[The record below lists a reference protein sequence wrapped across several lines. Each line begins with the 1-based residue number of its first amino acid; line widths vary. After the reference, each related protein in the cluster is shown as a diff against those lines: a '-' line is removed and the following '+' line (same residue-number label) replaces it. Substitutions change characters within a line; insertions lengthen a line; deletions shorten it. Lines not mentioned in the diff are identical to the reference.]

1 MNEKRLALLTEWA
14 KKLYSSNI
22 EIEKASSDASFR
34 SYYRI
39 RSNNDTKII
48 MDAPPEKEPLTSFLD
63 ITKRLSKAKINVPE
77 IFELDEDLGLILMSD
92 LGKTKYLDK
101 LNDET
106 VYCLYTDAMDTIHKM
121 QTEVDVSNLKN
132 FDSKELMTEMDL
144 FKDWFLKKHLNH
156 NFDNEGLNNIQEC
169 FDSLVKIILEI
180 PTTFVHRDF
189 HSRNL
194 MITDSN
200 NPGVLDYQDALIGP
214 ITYDAVSLLKDC
226 YVNWDKKLIT
236 EMLSTYYKKI
246 KADYNNIEFDEFS
259 FWFDV
264 VGLQRH
270 FKAIGIFSRLN
281 YRDNKITFMEDIP
294 RTYKYV
300 DEVVNKYT
308 ELTSVKEILNE
319 MDIKKIYD

>member
-48 MDAPPEKEPLTSFLD
+48 MDAPPEKEPLSPFLD
-63 ITKRLSKAKINVPE
+63 ITKRLSKANINVPE
-77 IFELDEDLGLILMSD
+77 IFELDEDLGFILMSD
-92 LGKTKYLDK
+92 LGKIKYLDK

-132 FDSKELMTEMDL
+132 FDSKELITEMDL

-169 FDSLVKIILEI
+169 FDSITKIILEI

-226 YVNWDKKLIT
+226 YVNWDKKLIA

-308 ELTSVKEILNE
+308 ELTSVKEMLND
-319 MDIKKIYD
+319 MGVKKKYD

>member
-14 KKLYSSNI
+14 KKLYSSSI

-39 RSNNDTKII
+39 LSNNDTKII
-48 MDAPPEKEPLTSFLD
+48 MDAPPEKEPLSPFLD
-63 ITKRLSKAKINVPE
+63 ITKRLSKANINVPE
-77 IFELDEDLGLILMSD
+77 IFELDEDLGFILMSD

-121 QTEVDVSNLKN
+121 QTEVDTSNLKN
-132 FDSKELMTEMDL
+132 FDSKELTTEMDL

-308 ELTSVKEILNE
+308 ELISVKEMLND
-319 MDIKKIYD
+319 MGVKKKYD

>member
-1 MNEKRLALLTEWA
+1 MDEKRLALLTEWA
-14 KKLYSSNI
+14 KKIYSSNI

-39 RSNNDTKII
+39 LSNNDTKII
-48 MDAPPEKEPLTSFLD
+48 MDAPPEKEPLSSFLD
-63 ITKRLSKAKINVPE
+63 ITKRLSKANINVPE
-77 IFELDEDLGLILMSD
+77 IFELDEDLGFILMSD

-132 FDSKELMTEMDL
+132 FDSKELITEMDL

-169 FDSLVKIILEI
+169 FDSITKIILEI

-194 MITDSN
+194 MVTDSN

-226 YVNWDKKLIT
+226 YVNWDNKLIA

-246 KADYNNIEFDEFS
+246 KANYNNIEFDEFN

-281 YRDNKITFMEDIP
+281 YRDNKITFMQDIP

-308 ELTSVKEILNE
+308 ELTSVKEMLND
-319 MDIKKIYD
+319 MGIKKKYD

>member
-1 MNEKRLALLTEWA
+1 MNEKRLVLLTEWA

-48 MDAPPEKEPLTSFLD
+48 MDAPPEKEPLSPFLD
-63 ITKRLSKAKINVPE
+63 ITKRLSKANINVPE
-77 IFELDEDLGLILMSD
+77 IFELDEDLGFILMSD

-144 FKDWFLKKHLNH
+144 FKDWFLEKHLNH

-169 FDSLVKIILEI
+169 FNSITKIILEI
-180 PTTFVHRDF
+180 PTAFVHRDF

-194 MITDSN
+194 MVTDSN

-281 YRDNKITFMEDIP
+281 YRDNKITFMQDIP

-300 DEVVNKYT
+300 DEVINKYT
-308 ELTSVKEILNE
+308 ELTSVKEMLNE
-319 MDIKKIYD
+319 MDIKKRYD

>member
-14 KKLYSSNI
+14 KKLYSSSI

-48 MDAPPEKEPLTSFLD
+48 MDAPPEKEPLSPFLD
-63 ITKRLSKAKINVPE
+63 ITKRLSKANINVPE
-77 IFELDEDLGLILMSD
+77 IFELDEDLGFILMSD

-132 FDSKELMTEMDL
+132 FDSKELITEMNL

-281 YRDNKITFMEDIP
+281 YRDNKITFMRDIP

-300 DEVVNKYT
+300 DEVINKYT
-308 ELTSVKEILNE
+308 ELTSVKEMLNE
-319 MDIKKIYD
+319 MDIKKRYD

>member
-14 KKLYSSNI
+14 KKLYSSSI

-48 MDAPPEKEPLTSFLD
+48 MDAPPEKEPLSPFLD
-63 ITKRLSKAKINVPE
+63 ITKRLSKANINVPE
-77 IFELDEDLGLILMSD
+77 IFELDEDLGFILMSD

-121 QTEVDVSNLKN
+121 QTEVDTSNLKN
-132 FDSKELMTEMDL
+132 FDSKELITEMNL

-169 FDSLVKIILEI
+169 FYSLVKIILEI

-281 YRDNKITFMEDIP
+281 YRDNKITFMQDIP

-300 DEVVNKYT
+300 DEVINKYT
-308 ELTSVKEILNE
+308 ELTSVKEMLNE
-319 MDIKKIYD
+319 MDIKKRYD

>member
-48 MDAPPEKEPLTSFLD
+48 MDAPPEKEPLSPFLD
-63 ITKRLSKAKINVPE
+63 ITKRLSKANINVPE
-77 IFELDEDLGLILMSD
+77 IFELDEDLGFILMSD

-121 QTEVDVSNLKN
+121 QTEVDASNLKN
-132 FDSKELMTEMDL
+132 FDSKELITEMDL

-156 NFDNEGLNNIQEC
+156 NFDSEGLNNIQEC

-226 YVNWDKKLIT
+226 YVNWDKKLIA

-281 YRDNKITFMEDIP
+281 YRDNKITFMQDIP

-308 ELTSVKEILNE
+308 ELTNVKKMLNE
-319 MDIKKIYD
+319 MDIKKRYD

>member
-14 KKLYSSNI
+14 KKLYSSSI

-77 IFELDEDLGLILMSD
+77 IFELDEDLGFILMSD

-106 VYCLYTDAMDTIHKM
+106 VYCLYTDAMDAIHKM

-132 FDSKELMTEMDL
+132 FDSKELITEMDL

-169 FDSLVKIILEI
+169 FNSITKIILEI
-180 PTTFVHRDF
+180 PTVFVHRDF

-226 YVNWDKKLIT
+226 YINWDKKLIN

-300 DEVVNKYT
+300 DEVVNRYT
-308 ELTSVKEILNE
+308 ELTSVKEMLND
-319 MDIKKIYD
+319 MGVKKKYD

>member
-14 KKLYSSNI
+14 KKLYSSSI

-39 RSNNDTKII
+39 RSNNNTKII
-48 MDAPPEKEPLTSFLD
+48 MDAPPEKEPLSPFLD
-63 ITKRLSKAKINVPE
+63 ITKRLSKANINVPE
-77 IFELDEDLGLILMSD
+77 IFELDEDLGFILMSD

-106 VYCLYTDAMDTIHKM
+106 VYCLYTDALDAIHKM
-121 QTEVDVSNLKN
+121 QTEVDASNLKN
-132 FDSKELMTEMDL
+132 FDSKELITEMDL

-180 PTTFVHRDF
+180 PATFVHRDF

-226 YVNWDKKLIT
+226 YVNWDKKLIA

-281 YRDNKITFMEDIP
+281 YRDNKITFMRDIP

-300 DEVVNKYT
+300 DEVINKYT
-308 ELTSVKEILNE
+308 ELTSVKEMLNE
-319 MDIKKIYD
+319 MDIKKRYD

>member
-14 KKLYSSNI
+14 KKLYSSSI

-48 MDAPPEKEPLTSFLD
+48 MDAPPQKEPLASFLD

-77 IFELDEDLGLILMSD
+77 IFELDEDLGFILMSD

-106 VYCLYTDAMDTIHKM
+106 VYCLYTDAMDAIHKM

-132 FDSKELMTEMDL
+132 FDSKELITEMDL

-226 YVNWDKKLIT
+226 YVNWDKKLIA

-308 ELTSVKEILNE
+308 ELTSVKEMLND
-319 MDIKKIYD
+319 MGVKKKYD

>member
-22 EIEKASSDASFR
+22 KIEKASSDASFR

-39 RSNNDTKII
+39 QSDNDTKII
-48 MDAPPEKEPLTSFLD
+48 MDAPPEKEPLSSFLD

-77 IFELDEDLGLILMSD
+77 IFELDEDLGFILMSD

-101 LNDET
+101 LDDET

-132 FDSKELMTEMDL
+132 FDSKELITEMDL
-144 FKDWFLKKHLNH
+144 FKDWFLGKHLNH
-156 NFDNEGLNNIQEC
+156 NFNDEGLNNIQEC
-169 FDSLVKIILEI
+169 FNSLTKIILEI

-281 YRDNKITFMEDIP
+281 YRDNKITFMQDIP

-300 DEVVNKYT
+300 DEVANKYT
-308 ELTSVKEILNE
+308 ELKSVKEMLNE
-319 MDIKKIYD
+319 MGVKKRYD

>member
-14 KKLYSSNI
+14 KKLYSSSI

-63 ITKRLSKAKINVPE
+63 ITKRLSRANINVPE
-77 IFELDEDLGLILMSD
+77 IFELDEDLGFILMSD

-106 VYCLYTDAMDTIHKM
+106 VYCLYTDALDAIHKM

-132 FDSKELMTEMDL
+132 FDSKELITEMDL

-156 NFDNEGLNNIQEC
+156 DFDNEGLNNIQEC
-169 FDSLVKIILEI
+169 FDSITKIILEI

-246 KADYNNIEFDEFS
+246 KADYNNIEFDEFN

-281 YRDNKITFMEDIP
+281 YRDNKITFMQDIP

-300 DEVVNKYT
+300 DEGVNKYT

>member
-48 MDAPPEKEPLTSFLD
+48 MDAPPEKEPLSPFLD
-63 ITKRLSKAKINVPE
+63 ITKRLSKANINVPE
-77 IFELDEDLGLILMSD
+77 IFELDEDLGFILMSD

-132 FDSKELMTEMDL
+132 FDSKELITEMDL

-226 YVNWDKKLIT
+226 YVNWDKKLIA

-281 YRDNKITFMEDIP
+281 YRDNKITFMQDIP

>member
-14 KKLYSSNI
+14 KKLYSSSI

-39 RSNNDTKII
+39 RSNNNTKII
-48 MDAPPEKEPLTSFLD
+48 MDAPPEKEPLSPFLD
-63 ITKRLSKAKINVPE
+63 ITKRLSKANINVPE
-77 IFELDEDLGLILMSD
+77 IFELDEDLGFILMSD

-106 VYCLYTDAMDTIHKM
+106 VYCLYTDAIDTIYKM
-121 QTEVDVSNLKN
+121 QTEVDASNLKN
-132 FDSKELMTEMDL
+132 FDSKELITEMDL

-281 YRDNKITFMEDIP
+281 YRDNKITFMQDIP

>member
-39 RSNNDTKII
+39 QSDNGTKII
-48 MDAPPEKEPLTSFLD
+48 MDAPPEKEPLSSFLD
-63 ITKRLSKAKINVPE
+63 ITKRLSKANINVPE
-77 IFELDEDLGLILMSD
+77 IFELDEDLGFVLMSD

-106 VYCLYTDAMDTIHKM
+106 VYCLYTDALDAIHKM

-132 FDSKELMTEMDL
+132 FDSKELITEMDL

-169 FDSLVKIILEI
+169 FNSITKIILEI
-180 PTTFVHRDF
+180 PTAFVHRDF

-226 YVNWDKKLIT
+226 YVNWDKKLIA

-281 YRDNKITFMEDIP
+281 YRDNKITFMQDIP

>member
-14 KKLYSSNI
+14 KKLYSSSI

-39 RSNNDTKII
+39 LSNNDTKII
-48 MDAPPEKEPLTSFLD
+48 MDAPPEKEPLSPFLD
-63 ITKRLSKAKINVPE
+63 ITKRLSKANINVPE
-77 IFELDEDLGLILMSD
+77 IFELDEDLGFILMSD

-121 QTEVDVSNLKN
+121 QTEVDASNLKN
-132 FDSKELMTEMDL
+132 FDSKELITEMDL

-308 ELTSVKEILNE
+308 ELISVKEMLND
-319 MDIKKIYD
+319 MGVKKKYD

>member
-14 KKLYSSNI
+14 KKLYSSSI

-48 MDAPPEKEPLTSFLD
+48 MDAPPEKEPLSPFLD
-63 ITKRLSKAKINVPE
+63 ITKRLSKANINVPE
-77 IFELDEDLGLILMSD
+77 IFELDEDLGFILMSD

-121 QTEVDVSNLKN
+121 QTEVDTSNLKN
-132 FDSKELMTEMDL
+132 FDSKELTTEMDL

-281 YRDNKITFMEDIP
+281 YRDNKITFMQDIP

>member
-48 MDAPPEKEPLTSFLD
+48 MDAPPEKEPLSPFLD
-63 ITKRLSKAKINVPE
+63 ITKRLSKANINVPE
-77 IFELDEDLGLILMSD
+77 IFELDEDLGFILMSD

-132 FDSKELMTEMDL
+132 FDSKELITEMDL

-281 YRDNKITFMEDIP
+281 YRDNKITFMQDIP

>member
-14 KKLYSSNI
+14 KKLYSSSI

-39 RSNNDTKII
+39 LSNNDTKII
-48 MDAPPEKEPLTSFLD
+48 MDAPPEKEPLSPFLD
-63 ITKRLSKAKINVPE
+63 ITKRLSKANINVPE
-77 IFELDEDLGLILMSD
+77 IFELDEDLGFILMSD

-121 QTEVDVSNLKN
+121 QTEVDTSNLKN
-132 FDSKELMTEMDL
+132 FDSKELTTEMDL

-281 YRDNKITFMEDIP
+281 YRDNKITFMRDIP

-300 DEVVNKYT
+300 DEVINKYT
-308 ELTSVKEILNE
+308 ELTSVKEMLNE
-319 MDIKKIYD
+319 MDIKKRYD

>member
-14 KKLYSSNI
+14 KKLYSSSI

-48 MDAPPEKEPLTSFLD
+48 MDAPPEKEPLSPFLD
-63 ITKRLSKAKINVPE
+63 ITKRLSKANINVPE
-77 IFELDEDLGLILMSD
+77 IFELDEDLGFILMSD

-132 FDSKELMTEMDL
+132 FDSKELITEMNL

-281 YRDNKITFMEDIP
+281 YRDNKITFMQDIP

>member
-14 KKLYSSNI
+14 KKLYSSSI

-48 MDAPPEKEPLTSFLD
+48 MDAPPEKEPLSPFLD
-63 ITKRLSKAKINVPE
+63 ITKRLSKANINVPE
-77 IFELDEDLGLILMSD
+77 IFELDEDLGFILMSD

-132 FDSKELMTEMDL
+132 FDSKELITEMDL

-194 MITDSN
+194 MVTNSN

-226 YVNWDKKLIT
+226 YVNWDKKLIA

-281 YRDNKITFMEDIP
+281 YRDNKITFMQDIP

-300 DEVVNKYT
+300 DEIVNKYT

>member
-48 MDAPPEKEPLTSFLD
+48 MDAPPEKEPLSPFLD
-63 ITKRLSKAKINVPE
+63 ITKRLSKANINVPE
-77 IFELDEDLGLILMSD
+77 IFELDEDLGFILMSD

-121 QTEVDVSNLKN
+121 QTEVDTSNLKN
-132 FDSKELMTEMDL
+132 FDSKELITEMDL

-281 YRDNKITFMEDIP
+281 YRDNKITFMRDIP

-300 DEVVNKYT
+300 DEVINKYT
-308 ELTSVKEILNE
+308 ELTSVKEMLNE
-319 MDIKKIYD
+319 MDIKKRYD

>member
-1 MNEKRLALLTEWA
+1 MNEKRLVLLTEWA

-22 EIEKASSDASFR
+22 KIEKASSDASFR

-39 RSNNDTKII
+39 QSDNDTKII
-48 MDAPPEKEPLTSFLD
+48 MDAPPEKEPLSSFLD
-63 ITKRLSKAKINVPE
+63 ITKRLSKANINVPE
-77 IFELDEDLGLILMSD
+77 IFELDEDLGFILMSD

-106 VYCLYTDAMDTIHKM
+106 VYCLYTDALDAIHKM

-132 FDSKELMTEMDL
+132 FDYKELITEMDL

-169 FDSLVKIILEI
+169 FDSITKIILEI
-180 PTTFVHRDF
+180 PTAFVHRDF

-226 YVNWDKKLIT
+226 YVNWNNKLIA

-246 KADYNNIEFDEFS
+246 KANYNNIEFDEFS

-281 YRDNKITFMEDIP
+281 YRDNKIIFMQDIP
-294 RTYKYV
+294 RTYKYI
-300 DEVVNKYT
+300 DEVINKYT
-308 ELTSVKEILNE
+308 ELTSVKEMLNE
-319 MDIKKIYD
+319 MNIKKKYD

>member
-14 KKLYSSNI
+14 KKLYSSSI

-63 ITKRLSKAKINVPE
+63 ITKRLSKAKVNVPE
-77 IFELDEDLGLILMSD
+77 IFELDEDLGFILMSD

-106 VYCLYTDAMDTIHKM
+106 VYCLYTDAMDAIHKM

-132 FDSKELMTEMDL
+132 FDSKELITEMDL

-281 YRDNKITFMEDIP
+281 YRDNKITFMQDIP

>member
-14 KKLYSSNI
+14 KKIYSSNI

-39 RSNNDTKII
+39 LSNNDTKII
-48 MDAPPEKEPLTSFLD
+48 MDAPPEKEPLSSFLD
-63 ITKRLSKAKINVPE
+63 ITKRLSKANINVPE
-77 IFELDEDLGLILMSD
+77 IFELDEDLGFILMSD

-132 FDSKELMTEMDL
+132 FDSKELITEMDL
-144 FKDWFLKKHLNH
+144 FKDWFLEKHLNH
-156 NFDNEGLNNIQEC
+156 NFDNKGLNNIQEC
-169 FDSLVKIILEI
+169 FNCITKIILEI
-180 PTTFVHRDF
+180 PTAFVHRDF

-194 MITDSN
+194 MVTDSN

-226 YVNWDKKLIT
+226 YVNWDNKLIA

-246 KADYNNIEFDEFS
+246 KANYNNIEFDEFN

-281 YRDNKITFMEDIP
+281 YRDNKITFMQDIP

-308 ELTSVKEILNE
+308 ELTSVKEMLND
-319 MDIKKIYD
+319 MGVKKKYD

>member
-14 KKLYSSNI
+14 KKIYSSNI

-39 RSNNDTKII
+39 QSDNDTKII
-48 MDAPPEKEPLTSFLD
+48 MDAPPEKEPLSSFLD

-77 IFELDEDLGLILMSD
+77 IFELDEDLGFILMSD

-121 QTEVDVSNLKN
+121 QTEVDVSSLKN
-132 FDSKELMTEMDL
+132 FDSKELITEMDL
-144 FKDWFLKKHLNH
+144 FKDWFLEKHLNH

-169 FDSLVKIILEI
+169 FNSITKIILEI
-180 PTTFVHRDF
+180 PTVFVHRDF

-246 KADYNNIEFDEFS
+246 KADYNNIGFDEFS

-281 YRDNKITFMEDIP
+281 YRDNKITFMQDIP

-308 ELTSVKEILNE
+308 ELKSVKEMLNE
-319 MDIKKIYD
+319 MGVKKRYD

>member
-14 KKLYSSNI
+14 KKLYSSDI

-39 RSNNDTKII
+39 QSDNGTKII
-48 MDAPPEKEPLTSFLD
+48 MDAPPEKEPLSSFLD
-63 ITKRLSKAKINVPE
+63 ITKRLSKANINVPE
-77 IFELDEDLGLILMSD
+77 IFELDEDLGFVLMSD

-101 LNDET
+101 LNGET
-106 VYCLYTDAMDTIHKM
+106 VYCLYTDALDAIHKM

-132 FDSKELMTEMDL
+132 FDSKELITEMDL

-169 FDSLVKIILEI
+169 FNSITKIILEI
-180 PTTFVHRDF
+180 PTAFVHRDF

-194 MITDSN
+194 MITNSN

-226 YVNWDKKLIT
+226 YVNWDNKLIA

-246 KADYNNIEFDEFS
+246 KANYNNIEFDEFS

-281 YRDNKITFMEDIP
+281 YRDNKITFMQDIP

-300 DEVVNKYT
+300 DEVINKYT
-308 ELTSVKEILNE
+308 ELTSVKEMLNE
-319 MDIKKIYD
+319 MDIKKRYD

>member
-14 KKLYSSNI
+14 KKLYSSSI

-48 MDAPPEKEPLTSFLD
+48 MDAPPEKEPLSPFLD
-63 ITKRLSKAKINVPE
+63 ITKRLSRANINVPE
-77 IFELDEDLGLILMSD
+77 IFELDEDLGFILMSD

-121 QTEVDVSNLKN
+121 QTEVDASNLKN
-132 FDSKELMTEMDL
+132 FDSKELITEMDL

-281 YRDNKITFMEDIP
+281 YRDNKITFMQDIP

-308 ELTSVKEILNE
+308 ELTSVKKMLND
-319 MDIKKIYD
+319 MGIKKKYD

>member
-14 KKLYSSNI
+14 KKLYSSSI

-48 MDAPPEKEPLTSFLD
+48 MDAPPEKEPLSPFLD
-63 ITKRLSKAKINVPE
+63 ITKRLSKANINVPE
-77 IFELDEDLGLILMSD
+77 IFELDEDLGFILMSD

-106 VYCLYTDAMDTIHKM
+106 VYCLYTDAIDTIYKM
-121 QTEVDVSNLKN
+121 QTEVDASNLKN
-132 FDSKELMTEMDL
+132 FDSKELITEMDL

-281 YRDNKITFMEDIP
+281 YRDNKITFMRDIP

-300 DEVVNKYT
+300 DEVINKYT
-308 ELTSVKEILNE
+308 ELTSVKEMLNE
-319 MDIKKIYD
+319 MDIKKRYD

>member
-48 MDAPPEKEPLTSFLD
+48 MDAPPEKEPLSPFLD
-63 ITKRLSKAKINVPE
+63 ITKRLSKANINVPE
-77 IFELDEDLGLILMSD
+77 IFELDEDLGFILMSD
-92 LGKTKYLDK
+92 LGKIKYLDK

-132 FDSKELMTEMDL
+132 FDSKELITEMDL
-144 FKDWFLKKHLNH
+144 FKDWFLKKHLNY

-226 YVNWDKKLIT
+226 YVNWDKKLIA

>member
-48 MDAPPEKEPLTSFLD
+48 MDAPPEKEPLSPFLD
-63 ITKRLSKAKINVPE
+63 ITKRLSKANINVPE
-77 IFELDEDLGLILMSD
+77 IFELDEDLGFILMSD

-132 FDSKELMTEMDL
+132 FDSKELTTEMDL

-281 YRDNKITFMEDIP
+281 YRDNKITFMRDIP

-300 DEVVNKYT
+300 DEVINKYT
-308 ELTSVKEILNE
+308 ELTSVKEMLNE
-319 MDIKKIYD
+319 MDIKKRYD